1 MKKIVLLVTALTAG
15 WLYAQVPH
23 TAPLDT
29 IRDGEREIT
38 YFYYNNWER
47 ICKEGYKYEGYS
59 NYTSTRALRFHT
71 DSLLRV
77 CGIAICATPSN
88 DDFYMQLGNCY
99 TGSILRLQIFEAGN
113 GSPVQ
118 LAEATGDVNTAS
130 RWIEVYG
137 YESDPGISNNT
148 PPGPKHYRVYPV
160 TEVYFDSTVT
170 VNDSFYVG
178 WSVNPPSDHHQYD
191 GAFMNILSWT
201 GISTNNDCMR
211 VHDPASYQFPEVV
224 FNTVTETWSYFVTC
238 LPYLP
243 FIFPIIDSTGWYLYC
258 DTMVCPRIKDLNV
271 STDYGMAVCSWLGDT
286 LDGHGEWQL
295 SYGPVGTE
303 PGGGRV
309 ITTYSQSH
317 VLSGLDDTMAYVAY
331 VRGKCT
337 RCDKWGEWSYGVEFR
352 LREPEGV
359 QSPEEMGEGVRV
371 QPNPTS
377 GKAEVQAS
385 IGMHRVTVFDAQGT
399 QVLTQR
405 VSGTVAE
412 LDLGGNPSGVYL
424 VAVYTPKGIVCKK
437 LVVE

>member
-1 MKKIVLLVTALTAG
+1 MWPARLRPVPPRFRKNYKPNRFIQMKKIVLLVTALTAG

-88 DDFYMQLGNCY
+88 DDLYMQMYNCY

-148 PPGPKHYRVYPV
+148 PPGPKHYSVYPV

-201 GISTNNDCMR
+201 GIGCMLMIQ
-211 VHDPASYQFPEVV
+211 PLIYSLK
-224 FNTVTETWSYFVTC
+224 SC
-238 LPYLP
+238 LIQL
-243 FIFPIIDSTGWYLYC
+243 L
-258 DTMVCPRIKDLNV
+258 R
-271 STDYGMAVCSWLGDT
+271 
-286 LDGHGEWQL
+286 HGLIL
-295 SYGPVGTE
+295 SQ
-303 PGGGRV
+303 
-309 ITTYSQSH
+309 ICHTYRSFFQ
-317 VLSGLDDTMAYVAY
+317 
-331 VRGKCT
+331 
-337 RCDKWGEWSYGVEFR
+337 
-352 LREPEGV
+352 
-359 QSPEEMGEGVRV
+359 
-371 QPNPTS
+371 
-377 GKAEVQAS
+377 
-385 IGMHRVTVFDAQGT
+385 
-399 QVLTQR
+399 
-405 VSGTVAE
+405 
-412 LDLGGNPSGVYL
+412 
-424 VAVYTPKGIVCKK
+424 
-437 LVVE
+437 